1 MKQILKS
8 IIMLLPI
15 VLFVSS
21 ASAHDPKEHAKK
33 PESANCAMT
42 EKIKNDR
49 ISKGGAWDMTDS
61 VVLAIMKKCSK
72 NKTHGE
78 QQPQHSEA
86 KEPAK
91 VEGDS
96 SHH

>member
-1 MKQILKS
+1 
-8 IIMLLPI
+8 
-15 VLFVSS
+15 
-21 ASAHDPKEHAKK
+21 
-33 PESANCAMT
+33 MT

-86 KEPAK
+86 R
-91 VEGDS
+91 
-96 SHH
+96 